1 MRRMLGW
8 CAAAALLALALGAD
22 GGAPGARARKRR
34 VCAGCA
40 PAGRVKRLR
49 RPSCRMVRWPS
60 IPRTADELDTLPGV
74 GEVIAQRII
83 EEREEN
89 GPFYYPEDLMN
100 VKGIGEK
107 TLEKLLSHIRL
118 P

>member
-8 CAAAALLALALGAD
+8 CAAAALLALALGLTA
-22 GGAPGARARKRR
+22 AHRVPAAQKRR
-34 VCAGCA
+34 VCAECA
-40 PAGRVKRLR
+40 LRAASNGSVARPAAWSGGRQFRGR
-49 RPSCRMVRWPS
+49 GRAGYP
-60 IPRTADELDTLPGV
+60 AGV